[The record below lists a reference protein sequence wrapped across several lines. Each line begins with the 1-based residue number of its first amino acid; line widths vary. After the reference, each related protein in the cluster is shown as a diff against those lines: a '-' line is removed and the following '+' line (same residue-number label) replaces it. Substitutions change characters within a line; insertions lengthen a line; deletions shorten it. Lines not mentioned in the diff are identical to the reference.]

1 MSVEKLF
8 EPLKSLDDS
17 ALADYIEVA
26 YSLFMKELFSS
37 NQISKVGKKF
47 DSKLISNL
55 VRFFRSLNITIK
67 QDEDA
72 LKELLKGKHSSY
84 ESVLQKINEIL
95 KHQGSRKY
103 FSDAISSGELTK
115 NFFCHDPTRE
125 SHLLNLKVVKEL
137 NNLTWKVNL
146 VVCNA
151 ESNRILVPEII
162 LGFTFTDGTS
172 KKAHISMKVFQEL
185 RKNLTFHIKRII
197 ENEHVALLK

>member
-8 EPLKSLDDS
+8 EPLKNLDDS
-17 ALADYIEVA
+17 ALSDYIEVA
-26 YSLFMKELFSS
+26 YSLFMKDFLSY

-55 VRFFRSLNITIK
+55 VRFFRNLNITIK

-72 LKELLKGKHSSY
+72 LKEILKGKSSSY
-84 ESVLQKINEIL
+84 ESVLQKINEIF

-103 FSDAISSGELTK
+103 FSDAITAGDLSK
-115 NFFCHDPTRE
+115 NFFCHDPARE
-125 SHLLNLKVVKEL
+125 TYISSLKVVKEL
-137 NNLTWKVNL
+137 SNLTWKVNL
-146 VVCNA
+146 VVCN
-151 ESNRILVPEII
+151 SDSSRILVPEII